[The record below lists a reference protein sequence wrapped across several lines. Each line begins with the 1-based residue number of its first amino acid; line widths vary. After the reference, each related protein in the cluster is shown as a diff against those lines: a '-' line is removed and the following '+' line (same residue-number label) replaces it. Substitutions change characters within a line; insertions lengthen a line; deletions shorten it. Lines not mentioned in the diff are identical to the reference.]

1 MDKLEWGDTHRLG
14 LGIILEIDVLVHHLH
29 FVSRE
34 SEAEGLS
41 DVPKDTEL
49 TGVCRS
55 RIQDGA
61 SGSSG

>member
-1 MDKLEWGDTHRLG
+1 MEWGDTHRLG
-14 LGIILEIDVLVHHLH
+14 LGIILEIDVH
-29 FVSRE
+29 FVSGE